1 MTAAAERRKLSGY
14 LRAVVSVPGVDASA
28 ASSIPPLS
36 PCTLSACGAVALAP
50 LPDDVGT
57 QPRWPRWRAP
67 GVVRLLRTLVANR
80 CVEVEGTLLRVVTRK
95 AGEGDGDGA
104 EVEARAVLLLDVYLP
119 VAAWSGWQFPRSRS
133 AAAAVFKHVRC
144 VSSVCVYL
152 YWWNFDDPIA
162 IFLRSGR
169 HVPCIVHPNFGVL
182 TA

>member
-1 MTAAAERRKLSGY
+1 MAAAAERRKLSGY
-14 LRAVVSVPGVDASA
+14 LRAVVSVPGGDVAASA
-28 ASSIPPLS
+28 SIPPLS

-80 CVEVEGTLLRVVTRK
+80 CVEVEGTLLRVVTRR
-95 AGEGDGDGA
+95 AGEGDGDGDGDGA
-104 EVEARAVLLLDVYLP
+104 EVEARAVLLIDVYLP

-144 VSSVCVYL
+144 VSSACVYL
-152 YWWNFDDPIA
+152 RA
-162 IFLRSGR
+162 GR
-169 HVPCIVHPNFGVL
+169 HVPCPCIVHPNFGVL